1 MGLLVCDK
9 ILSLFFTS
17 NVEYKL
23 RVVLMVQMLALDII
37 FGLLFLNNILDLM
50 INPFFRIVFIITY
63 SRSMRKSFWRLIRTL
78 KNTYEAVALSGLNI
92 LVFGA
97 LGYVLYFDVPNY
109 KDVDRFFYYN
119 FDSYLNSAYTL
130 YTVQTTANFPDVF
143 LFIIDK

>member
-1 MGLLVCDK
+1 
-9 ILSLFFTS
+9 
-17 NVEYKL
+17 
-23 RVVLMVQMLALDII
+23 
-37 FGLLFLNNILDLM
+37 
-50 INPFFRIVFIITY
+50 
-63 SRSMRKSFWRLIRTL
+63 MRKSFWRLIRTL